1 MATLERILQEEQVQ
15 SEQRADLELLG
26 PPRPASLNVT
36 ILGGAVSLALNGTP
50 PPGLSVE
57 GSEIRVKPGQYAV
70 TLLLQNADFGP
81 AGYVVYPALGA
92 PDLGPG
98 NEKAAVA
105 YLPNTPRVV
114 AFTILNTLTTGDAPM
129 RARTDLDT
137 FNALGDGTRLVFTDP
152 TIIYEPPGG

>member
-1 MATLERILQEEQVQ
+1 MATLERVLQEEQVQ
-15 SEQRADLELLG
+15 PEQQAGLEPG
-26 PPRPASLNVT
+26 PQRPANVNVT
-36 ILGGAVSLALNGTP
+36 VLGGAVSLALNGNP
-50 PPGLSVE
+50 PPGFSVQ

-70 TLLLQNADFGP
+70 TLLLQNVDFGP

-92 PDLGPG
+92 PELGPG
-98 NEKAAVA
+98 NVKAAVA

-114 AFTILNTLTTGDAPM
+114 AFTILNTLETGDPVL

-137 FNALGDGTRLVFTDP
+137 VGSNGFRMTFHDP